1 MYIVI
6 YVDLARRSGG
16 GPMGCSFYSSGPG
29 GGSCNRVCFNG
40 LPTIVVVL
48 FMLCTDRVHLPR
60 MLLLSLF
67 SCVVYGRRGAKIDF
81 RELIW
86 LRLE

>member
-48 FMLCTDRVHLPR
+48 FMLCTDRV
-60 MLLLSLF
+60 
-67 SCVVYGRRGAKIDF
+67 CIC
-81 RELIW
+81 RECYFFLCLVAWFMAAAVRKLIFVC
-86 LRLE
+86 